1 MVNYSKFGKPLF
13 VLYFTVDQL
22 LITLLDSGD
31 KEVVY
36 IACGVLCIMIYISV
50 DQLLITLLDSGD
62 KEVVYIACGVLI
74 NFMVDEEN
82 RAVLKSEG
90 GITK

>member
-1 MVNYSKFGKPLF
+1 MGFYILQTTLF
-13 VLYFTVDQL
+13 SFLLYFT
-22 LITLLDSGD
+22 
-31 KEVVY
+31 
-36 IACGVLCIMIYISV
+36 V

-82 RAVLKSEG
+82 RAILKSEG

>member
-1 MVNYSKFGKPLF
+1 MYKYERDIMG
-13 VLYFTVDQL
+13 LYITKVIC
-22 LITLLDSGD
+22 LI
-31 KEVVY
+31 V
-36 IACGVLCIMIYISV
+36 YISV

-62 KEVVYIACGVLI
+62 KEIVYIACGVLI
-74 NFMVDEEN
+74 NFMVDEEK

>member
-1 MVNYSKFGKPLF
+1 MF
-13 VLYFTVDQL
+13 YFT
-22 LITLLDSGD
+22 
-31 KEVVY
+31 
-36 IACGVLCIMIYISV
+36 V

-82 RAVLKSEG
+82 RAVLKAEG

>member
-1 MVNYSKFGKPLF
+1 M
-13 VLYFTVDQL
+13 DQL

-31 KEVVY
+31 KE
-36 IACGVLCIMIYISV
+36 I
-50 DQLLITLLDSGD
+50 
-62 KEVVYIACGVLI
+62 VYIACGVLI
-74 NFMVDEEN
+74 NFMVDEEK